1 MEATLTAL
9 STAICMLGL
18 LVISQF
24 APATAQTLRQL
35 AQQDHVET
43 ATASSSTRTEACSS
57 AVDKA
62 FNLCILR
69 GFANIS
75 NCECTQ
81 GDVPSAPAWECVGTA
96 TCKR

>member
-35 AQQDHVET
+35 SQQDHVEA
-43 ATASSSTRTEACSS
+43 ATASSSTRTDACSF

-69 GFANIS
+69 GFANVS
-75 NCECTQ
+75 GVNCECTQ
-81 GDVPSAPAWECVGTA
+81 WEVPAHRHGNA
-96 TCKR
+96 